1 MMTNKDQEKYLNNSI
16 INAFKILE
24 CFNEQNT
31 TLTYQEISRIV
42 NLSSSSVWRLLQTLE
57 HLGYVEKIANEN
69 KYKLSF
75 KALNFAKVILNSNE
89 IRITSFQYLKE
100 LSKKLNVNT
109 NLAVLMDEKAFLIS
123 RVNSFADPFFHVG
136 TYLPLY
142 CSSLGKLFLA
152 FQSEERKEELIENL
166 ELKKLTPNTITSKDE
181 LRENLEIIRSRGF
194 SIDNEEYVNN
204 TKCLS
209 VPIRDSSGEIVAG
222 VGISTRNLPNKIFD
236 IEKYCDDVF
245 QTSEKISRKLGFSIY
260 NPLFK

>member
-1 MMTNKDQEKYLNNSI
+1 MLKNKDQEKYLNNSI
-16 INAFKILE
+16 INAFNILE

-31 TLTYQEISRIV
+31 ALSYQEISKIID
-42 NLSSSSVWRLLQTLE
+42 LSSSSVWRLVQTLE
-57 HLGYVEKIANEN
+57 YLGYLEKLSNEN

-100 LSKKLNVNT
+100 LSEKINVNT
-109 NLAVLMDEKAFLIS
+109 NLAVLMNEKAFLIS

-152 FQSEERKEELIENL
+152 FQNEEKREELIKKL
-166 ELKKLTPNTITSKDE
+166 ELKKLTPNTITNKEE
-181 LRENLEIIRSRGF
+181 LRENLEIIRSRGY

-209 VPIRDSSGEIVAG
+209 VPVRDSSGEIVAG
-222 VGISTRNLPNKIFD
+222 VGISTRNLPNKIFN
-236 IEKYCDDVF
+236 IEKYCDEVF
-245 QTSEKISRKLGFSIY
+245 QTSEKISRELGFSIY
-260 NPLFK
+260 NPLY

>member
-1 MMTNKDQEKYLNNSI
+1 MGNDDLNKTLVNG
-16 INAFKILE
+16 FKILE

-31 TLTYQEISRIV
+31 ALTYQEISKMV

-75 KALNFAKVILNSNE
+75 KSLNFAKVILNSNE

-100 LSKKLNVNT
+100 LSEKINVNT
-109 NLAVLMDEKAFLIS
+109 NLAVLMNEKAFLIS

-152 FQSEERKEELIENL
+152 FQSEERREELIKKL
-166 ELKKLTPNTITSKDE
+166 ELKKLTPNTITDKEE
-181 LRENLEIIRSRGF
+181 LKEDLELIRFRGF

-209 VPIRDSSGEIVAG
+209 VPIRDSSGEVVAG

-236 IEKYCDDVF
+236 IAKYCDDVF
-245 QTSEKISRKLGFSIY
+245 QASEKISRKLGFSIY
-260 NPLFK
+260 NPLFDNTYS